1 MFNSIAFHKIS
12 FGFYSSMI
20 SIFVVLSLLFGVV
33 DAQTI
38 TAKPIYKGAQSLS
51 IIELRGGGIYFGYQN
66 DDYKTIVDIVSF
78 SVDSKS
84 KAIELIDKSINILNM
99 EKTDTEQDI
108 HDEFEGI
115 KLFRFGF
122 MQNRVILLNS
132 KNNGLTLTLKD
143 CNKIR
148 AALLNY
154 QYSNQIEN

>member
-1 MFNSIAFHKIS
+1 
-12 FGFYSSMI
+12 
-20 SIFVVLSLLFGVV
+20 
-33 DAQTI
+33 
-38 TAKPIYKGAQSLS
+38 
-51 IIELRGGGIYFGYQN
+51 
-66 DDYKTIVDIVSF
+66 
-78 SVDSKS
+78 
-84 KAIELIDKSINILNM
+84 M